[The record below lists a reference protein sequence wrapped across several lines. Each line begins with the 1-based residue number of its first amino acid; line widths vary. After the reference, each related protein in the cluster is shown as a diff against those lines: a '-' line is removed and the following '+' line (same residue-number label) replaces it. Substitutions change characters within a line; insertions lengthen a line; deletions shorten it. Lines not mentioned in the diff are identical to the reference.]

1 LELILT
7 GQQSAL
13 GQEMDLFFGFFLRC
27 LVGQFSVQQ
36 FTNKQTMKK
45 SLIGLSLLVVAG
57 CTTSQQTTAYT
68 TIATVEQTA
77 TVAVDGYYSL
87 VLKGIVTTNSIP
99 IVSKAFN
106 DLQAAGTL
114 AAAASQAGANALATS
129 NLVVE
134 ASSLGALIQTLESK

>member
-1 LELILT
+1 
-7 GQQSAL
+7 
-13 GQEMDLFFGFFLRC
+13 
-27 LVGQFSVQQ
+27 
-36 FTNKQTMKK
+36 MKK

-87 VLKGIVTTNSIP
+87 VLKGIVTTNSVP

-106 DLQAAGTL
+106 DLQAAGML
-114 AAAASQAGANALATS
+114 AATTAQAGTNALAPS
-129 NLVVE
+129 SLILE
-134 ASSLGALIQTLESK
+134 ASQLGTLITSLETTTK